1 MADDLDFLGFFRNE
15 GAGLALAPGAVLFE
29 KGGPSGTMYVVL
41 SGDLQIVDGNQVYE
55 TVVAGGIVGEMALV
69 DGGPRSATVRA
80 LTACEVIAIDERRF
94 TTIVRQNPFFALRL
108 MKLMSGRLRAMNERL
123 RSL

>member
-1 MADDLDFLGFFRNE
+1 
-15 GAGLALAPGAVLFE
+15 
-29 KGGPSGTMYVVL
+29 MYVVL
-41 SGDLQIVDGNQVYE
+41 SGDLQIVDGSPVYE

-80 LTACEVIAIDERRF
+80 LIACEVIAIDERRF
-94 TTIVRQNPFFALRL
+94 TTIVRQNPFFALL
-108 MKLMSGRLRAMNERL
+108 LMMKLMSGRLRAMNERL